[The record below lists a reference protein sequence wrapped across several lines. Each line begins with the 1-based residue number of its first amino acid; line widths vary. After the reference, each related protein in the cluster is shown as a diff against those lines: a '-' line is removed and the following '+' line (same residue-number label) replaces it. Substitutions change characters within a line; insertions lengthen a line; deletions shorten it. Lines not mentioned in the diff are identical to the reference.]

1 MAKKKIEPKE
11 EDSYLKD
18 IKEDIFDKEDIDSHY
33 PDVSNE
39 SVKEDKTPLA
49 ETPEQTEK
57 VESEK
62 EEEGE
67 EEEEVEQAP
76 ELPEYTILEL
86 NLISGPVDND
96 YTLTLKGQSHGFC
109 NIFVKHLLTIEG
121 VIAAAYKI
129 TEIAISP
136 PQIFIRLEDGYKLK
150 DIFSKGI
157 DSLRNEVAETQKVF
171 KKLM

>member
-11 EDSYLKD
+11 EDSDLED
-18 IKEDIFDKEDIDSHY
+18 IKEDLFDKEDIDSHY

-39 SVKEDKTPLA
+39 SAKKDETPLA

-57 VESEK
+57 VES

-86 NLISGPVDND
+86 NIIGGPGDND

-109 NIFVKHLLTIEG
+109 NILVKHLLMVEG
-121 VIAAAYKI
+121 VKAAAYKI

-150 DIFSKGI
+150 DIFSKAI
-157 DSLRNEVAETQKVF
+157 DRLRNEVAETQKVF

>member
-1 MAKKKIEPKE
+1 MAKKKIKPKE
-11 EDSYLKD
+11 EDSDLED

-39 SVKEDKTPLA
+39 SVKKDETPLA
-49 ETPEQTEK
+49 EAPEQTENG
-57 VESEK
+57 ES
-62 EEEGE
+62 

-76 ELPEYTILEL
+76 ELPEYTMLEL
-86 NLISGPVDND
+86 NLITGPGDND

-150 DIFSKGI
+150 EIFSKGI
-157 DSLRNEVAETQKVF
+157 DSLRNEIAETQKVF

>member
-11 EDSYLKD
+11 EDSDLED
-18 IKEDIFDKEDIDSHY
+18 IKEDLFDKEDIDSHY

-39 SVKEDKTPLA
+39 SVKKDETPIT

-57 VESEK
+57 VES

-76 ELPEYTILEL
+76 ELPEHTILKL
-86 NLISGPVDND
+86 NVINGPGDND
-96 YTLTLKGQSHGFC
+96 YTLTLEGQSHGFC

-150 DIFSKGI
+150 KVFLKGI
-157 DSLRNEVAETQKVF
+157 DSLRNEVDETQKLF